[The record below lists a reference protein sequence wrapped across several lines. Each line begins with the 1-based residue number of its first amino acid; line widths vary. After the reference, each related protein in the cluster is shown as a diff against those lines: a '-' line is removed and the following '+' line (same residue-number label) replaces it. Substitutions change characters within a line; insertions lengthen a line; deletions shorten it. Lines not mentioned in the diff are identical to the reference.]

1 MFHVK
6 HFLARPDRACK
17 ITAKTLILNTYPERL
32 PGSKGFTATVV
43 STSATGEINTADGSC

>member
-43 STSATGEINTADGSC
+43 STSATG